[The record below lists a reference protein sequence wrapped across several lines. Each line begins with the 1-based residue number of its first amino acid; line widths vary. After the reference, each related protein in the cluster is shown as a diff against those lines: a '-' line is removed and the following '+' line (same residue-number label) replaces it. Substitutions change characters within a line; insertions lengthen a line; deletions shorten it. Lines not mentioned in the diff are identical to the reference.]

1 MTIDQ
6 RIAKAKQKIIELKC
20 LLDEGEYKDAEL
32 ISEYLEH
39 SFNHIRSV
47 LNQKNNQQ

>member
-20 LLDEGEYKDAEL
+20 LLDDGEYEDAEL
-32 ISEYLEH
+32 LAEYLEH
-39 SFNHIRSV
+39 SFKHIKTV
-47 LNQKNNQQ
+47 LNIKNNQQ